1 MPISHLLLFPLL
13 RLTDPYLRGE
23 MDNTPLT
30 GRGSPDCMEELAF
43 GWHGSQPGRIGQ
55 IELKHRWDIS
65 EDEAEERRRPGID
78 ALSLPFLR
86 DLLAGHHLI

>member
-30 GRGSPDCMEELAF
+30 GRGREDCMEELAF
-43 GWHGSQPGRIGQ
+43 GWHGSQPGGSIPLPVF
-55 IELKHRWDIS
+55 EYPPK
-65 EDEAEERRRPGID
+65 RRP
-78 ALSLPFLR
+78 LQSLITRPPMKEESCH
-86 DLLAGHHLI
+86 GTEGKH